1 MDYLVR
7 IFKSVANERR
17 VRILEYLLK
26 AKERTMEEIAENV
39 CLPYKTIARNIK
51 ILEKAMMV
59 KRRMRNG
66 RALYSLEDSPLLI
79 FGREIIRMIKKRA
92 SSRRRKG

>member
-17 VRILEYLLK
+17 VRILERLERS
-26 AKERTMEEIAENV
+26 KEQTVEEIAEH
-39 CLPYKTIARNIK
+39 LHIPYKTVCRNLT
-51 ILEKAMMV
+51 ILEKTKMV

-66 RALYSLEDSPLLI
+66 RALYSIEDSPQLI
-79 FGREIIRMIKKRA
+79 FGREIMNLIKKRA
-92 SSRRRKG
+92 LKRKRKQ

>member
-26 AKERTMEEIAENV
+26 AKDQTLEEIADNMRI
-39 CLPYKTIARNIK
+39 PYKTISWNIK

-66 RALYSLEDSPLLI
+66 RALYSLEDSPRLI
-79 FGREIIRMIKKRA
+79 FGREIVNMIKKRA